1 MDKIKSLVASQ
12 SDKLKYLF
20 LLGALIGLFNTFARA
35 DYNFILYLYL
45 YYIWVFM
52 SENKENQVKEKITYF
67 YILLYS
73 GLIDIFWC
81 IFWYFKWNKIEEDVE
96 CGLHTVVIILS
107 WVGVLVKVIISY
119 MISVSEWS
127 NIKNTLP
134 KSLRQ
139 KFNSEYFQQID
150 Y

>member
-1 MDKIKSLVASQ
+1 MDRIKTIIINQ

-20 LLGALIGLFNTFARA
+20 LLGAIIGLFNTFARA
-35 DYNFILYLYL
+35 DYNFILYLYI
-45 YYIWVFM
+45 YYVWIFM
-52 SENKENQVKEKITYF
+52 SESKESQVKEKITYF

-73 GLIDIFWC
+73 GCIDIFWC
-81 IFWYFKWNKIEEDVE
+81 LFWYFKWNNIEEDVE
-96 CGLHTVVIILS
+96 SGLHSVVIILS
-107 WVGVLVKVIISY
+107 WIGVLVKAIISY
-119 MISVSEWS
+119 MIFVTEWP

-139 KFNSEYFQQID
+139 KFNSEYVPQID